1 MGTRP
6 CERRAVRLAAGA
18 LFAVQT
24 TFIAAAGVT
33 AAPARGPVPAPVS
46 AAASG
51 VPMRLAAPASRP
63 RRVRPVWLG
72 HSQAARRAQRA
83 GLGLYSSGGCTDRWI
98 RQCTSL
104 EAIRT
109 RTLRG
114 AIRLKRRSGCPVTL
128 TGGTEI
134 GHVVGRYSHGNG
146 YKLDVAPNACVDRH
160 ITRTQPFRGVRSDG
174 ALLYGSPESLYARTP
189 SHWDILFR

>member
-1 MGTRP
+1 
-6 CERRAVRLAAGA
+6 
-18 LFAVQT
+18 
-24 TFIAAAGVT
+24 
-33 AAPARGPVPAPVS
+33 
-46 AAASG
+46 
-51 VPMRLAAPASRP
+51 MRS
-63 RRVRPVWLG
+63 VWLN
-72 HSQAARRAQRA
+72 HTQAARRLQRA
-83 GLGLYSSGGCTDRWI
+83 GLGLYSSGGCTDRRL

-114 AIRLKRRSGCPVTL
+114 AIRLKRRSGCPLTL